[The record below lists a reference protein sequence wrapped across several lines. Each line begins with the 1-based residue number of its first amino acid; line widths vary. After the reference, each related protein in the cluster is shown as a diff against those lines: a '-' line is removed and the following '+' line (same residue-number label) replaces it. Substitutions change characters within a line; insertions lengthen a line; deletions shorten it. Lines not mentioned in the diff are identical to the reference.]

1 MGMAK
6 ITKDLAD
13 KDMFKDYKE
22 DKTVESIFLDSEEK
36 IDKQPRPKKRFER
49 EELQLAYLTP
59 VLQEKL
65 GKALLDLKMVL
76 YKEGIVDYDI
86 KVKRDGQ
93 KIVLLPIEYKKKVQK

>member
-1 MGMAK
+1 MTK
-6 ITKDLAD
+6 IPKDLAD

-22 DKTVESIFLDSEEK
+22 DKTVESMFLALEEK
-36 IDKQPRPKKRFER
+36 VDRQPGPKKRSER
-49 EELQLAYLTP
+49 EKLQLAYLTP

-76 YKEGIVDYDI
+76 YKEGIVEYDI

-93 KIVLLPIEYKKKVQK
+93 KIVLLPIEHKKKV

>member
-1 MGMAK
+1 MGMTK
-6 ITKDLAD
+6 IPKDLAD

-22 DKTVESIFLDSEEK
+22 DKTVESMFLASEEK
-36 IDKQPRPKKRFER
+36 VDRQPGPKKRSER
-49 EELQLAYLTP
+49 EKLQLAYLTP

-76 YKEGIVDYDI
+76 YKEGIVEYDI

-93 KIVLLPIEYKKKVQK
+93 KIVLLPIEHKKKV

>member
-1 MGMAK
+1 MTK
-6 ITKDLAD
+6 IPKDLAD

-22 DKTVESIFLDSEEK
+22 DKTVEAMFLASEK
-36 IDKQPRPKKRFER
+36 KADRPPSLKKRSER
-49 EELQLAYLTP
+49 EELQLDYLTP

-65 GKALLDLKMVL
+65 GKALLDLKVVL

-93 KIVLLPIEYKKKVQK
+93 KIILSPIESKKKVQK